1 MIKSRSSARR
11 SSRTKSKKT
20 TESFTLFHSFQNE
33 DGEWIK
39 VPVGRVFPKENGRFS
54 LVLSPLASWIG
65 GDPQV
70 NLSFFTK
77 PWKDSDDDDDDD
89 DE

>member
-1 MIKSRSSARR
+1 MIKSRTSSRR

-20 TESFTLFHSFQNE
+20 NKSFTIFHSFQNE
-33 DGEWIK
+33 DGEWIQL
-39 VPVGRVFPKENGRFS
+39 PVGRAFPKENGRFS
-54 LVLSPLASWIG
+54 LVVAPLASWIG

-70 NLSFFTK
+70 NLTFFTK
-77 PWKDSDDDDDDD
+77 PFEGDNDEEED